1 MPTIASKKQALRKI
15 FKEKR
20 SRLSS
25 LEVKKKSRVINENFI
40 QNLLPKIYQKNSGKI
55 FSLYF
60 PSFNEVETTDINDYF
75 QKNDIPFSYPKII
88 KQDHYLDFIKTEK
101 DQKFIAN
108 HLYRGLF
115 EPLNGE
121 KTFPDILILPL
132 LAFDLDL
139 SRLGMGGG
147 FFDRTIEFLKSQK
160 NSIITI
166 GLGYDFQ
173 RSSKP
178 LTIKNTDQ
186 KLDFVVTEKTIFPAS

>member
-1 MPTIASKKQALRKI
+1 MPTIALKKQSLRKI

-20 SRLSS
+20 SNLSN
-25 LEVKKKSRVINENFI
+25 LEVKEKSRSINENFI

-60 PSFNEVETTDINDYF
+60 PSFNEVETADIADYF
-75 QKNDIPFSYPKII
+75 QKNDISFSYPKII
-88 KQDHYLDFIKTEK
+88 KQDRYLDFIKSKK

-108 HLYRGLF
+108 HLYTRLL
-115 EPLNGE
+115 EPFNGE
-121 KTFPDILILPL
+121 KIFPDILILPL
-132 LAFDLDL
+132 LAFDPYL

-147 FFDRTIEFLKSQK
+147 FFDRTIEFLKNQK

-166 GLGYDFQ
+166 GLAYDFQ
-173 RSSKP
+173 RSRAP
-178 LTIKNTDQ
+178 LAIENTDQ

>member
-1 MPTIASKKQALRKI
+1 MLTIASTKQSLRKI

-20 SRLSS
+20 SNLST
-25 LEVKKKSRVINENFI
+25 LEVKEKSRAINENFI

-60 PSFNEVETTDINDYF
+60 SSFNEVETSDIADYF

-88 KQDHYLDFIKTEK
+88 KKDHYLDFIKTKK
-101 DQKFIAN
+101 DQKLIAN
-108 HLYRGLF
+108 PLYPSLL
-115 EPLNGE
+115 EPFNGE
-121 KTFPDILILPL
+121 KILPDILILPL
-132 LAFDLDL
+132 LAFDPYL

-147 FFDRTIEFLKSQK
+147 FFDRTIEFLKNQK

-166 GLGYDFQ
+166 GLAYDFQ
-173 RSSKP
+173 RSCEP
-178 LTIKNTDQ
+178 LNIENTDQ